1 MNALRR
7 LTTNISK
14 TSLVRFNFSDN
25 FKDKERTEEKLFIDR
40 EESKKFLK

>member
-14 TSLVRFNFSDN
+14 NSLVRFNFSDN
-25 FKDKERTEEKLFIDR
+25 FKNKERTEEKLFIDK
-40 EESKKFLK
+40 EESRLFLK